1 MNLDD
6 IGRTP
11 IPGASPAGQDSHY
24 ESAFAQLQAEI
35 DKLSSVTAGGA
46 VDWVRVVDLA
56 GEVLSTQSKD
66 LTAAAYLAVGL
77 TQTRGLDGLGLGA
90 RILGDL
96 TTTFWEDCFPPKK
109 RLRGRMAAFAW
120 LQEKI
125 LAWLKNTP
133 EPEPMPDE
141 KHHALLVDVQ
151 ALDKTLGELLPE
163 FPPMSDLVSVL
174 RRLPVIPEA
183 PAPEVPQAPAGAMG
197 LAPQPTGLLAAQAGA
212 PAAPQDAR
220 SARAALADAALG
232 FAALAGREEPA
243 DPWVWR
249 ATRLGAWLKLKG
261 PPPAEGG
268 RTMLPPPEQAL
279 KNALL
284 SLLSQGRFLEA
295 ALAAE
300 EQVTAELFWLDPHRI
315 AAKALEGLGTEYA
328 AAHGAVC
335 AEMRAFLAWLPG
347 VEQLTFSDGTPFAD
361 AETRA
366 WLSSLADQ
374 GAARPAPD
382 GARVGPGDE
391 LAQARAE
398 AEKRFSGQDV
408 AGALDVL
415 GQAERRAASG
425 PVRLRLMLAQMSLL
439 GRAGH
444 WPVAV
449 SLAEAVVGEVE
460 RRGLED
466 WDPEL
471 ALEALLA
478 TREAYAGLGGEGGL
492 AKAREYAAC
501 AARIRPSAALHLA
514 G

>member
-77 TQTRGLDGLGLGA
+77 AQTRGLDGLGLGA

-109 RLRGRMAAFAW
+109 RLRGRMAAYAW
-120 LQEKI
+120 WQEKI
-125 LAWLKNTP
+125 LAWLRNTP

-141 KHHALLVDVQ
+141 RHHALLVDVQ
-151 ALDKTLGELLPE
+151 ALDKTLGELLPD
-163 FPPMSDLVSVL
+163 FPPMSDLISVL
-174 RRLPVIPEA
+174 RRLPVISEPAAPEA
-183 PAPEVPQAPAGAMG
+183 PQ
-197 LAPQPTGLLAAQAGA
+197 AQAGAAASAPFAASPQAAA

-232 FAALAGREEPA
+232 FAALAGREDPA

-261 PPPAEGG
+261 LPPAEGG

-295 ALAAE
+295 AQAAE

-315 AAKALEGLGTEYA
+315 AAKALEALGAEYA
-328 AAHGAVC
+328 AAHSAVC
-335 AEMRAFLAWLPG
+335 AEMRVFLAWLPG
-347 VEQLTFSDGTPFAD
+347 VEQLAFSDGTPFAD

-366 WLSSLADQ
+366 WLSSLA
-374 GAARPAPD
+374 APD
-382 GARVGPGDE
+382 GARPGPGGADAGPGDE
-391 LAQARAE
+391 LAKARAE
-398 AEKRFSGQDV
+398 AEKRFAGQDV

-444 WPVAV
+444 WSVAV

-492 AKAREYAAC
+492 TKAREYAAS

>member
-11 IPGASPAGQDSHY
+11 IPGASPVGQDSHY
-24 ESAFAQLQAEI
+24 ESAFTQLQAEI

-46 VDWVRVVDLA
+46 VDWVRVVNLS
-56 GEVLSTQSKD
+56 GEVLSSLSKD

-77 TQTRGLDGLGLGA
+77 TQTRGLEGLGLGA
-90 RILGDL
+90 RILGDV

-120 LQEKI
+120 WQEKT
-125 LAWLKNTP
+125 LAWLKSNP
-133 EPEPMPDE
+133 ELEPMPDE
-141 KHHALLVDVQ
+141 KHHGLLVDVQ
-151 ALDKTLGELLPE
+151 ALDKVLGELLPD
-163 FPPMSDLVSVL
+163 FSPMSDLIAVL

-183 PAPEVPQAPAGAMG
+183 TAPEAPQASAGGAAPALQTTRP
-197 LAPQPTGLLAAQAGA
+197 LASPAAVA
-212 PAAPQDAR
+212 AAPQDAR
-220 SARAALADAALG
+220 SARAALADAALN
-232 FAALAGREEPA
+232 FATLAGREDPS

-261 PPPAEGG
+261 LPPAEGG
-268 RTMLPPPEQAL
+268 KTMLSPPEQAV

-284 SLLSQGRFLEA
+284 TLLSQGRSLEA

-315 AAKALEGLGTEYA
+315 AAKALEGLGSEYA
-328 AAHGAVC
+328 AAKSAVC

-347 VEQLTFSDGTPFAD
+347 VEQLAFSDGTPFAD

-366 WLSSLADQ
+366 WLSSLADSS
-374 GAARPAPD
+374 AARPAAGEAD
-382 GARVGPGDE
+382 ASHGEE
-391 LAQARAE
+391 LAKARAE
-398 AEKRFSGQDV
+398 AEKRFADKDV
-408 AGALDVL
+408 AGALDIL

-425 PVRLRLMLAQMSLL
+425 SVRLRLMLAQMSLL

-478 TREAYAGLGGEGGL
+478 TREAYTGLGGEGGL

-501 AARIRPSAALHLA
+501 AARIRPSAAMHLA

>member
-11 IPGASPAGQDSHY
+11 IPGPSPAGQDSHY
-24 ESAFAQLQAEI
+24 ESAFTQLQAEI
-35 DKLSSVTAGGA
+35 DKLSSVTAGGV

-56 GEVLSTQSKD
+56 GEVLSTLSKD

-120 LQEKI
+120 WQEKT
-125 LAWLKNTP
+125 LAWLKSNP
-133 EPEPMPDE
+133 EPEPLPDE

-151 ALDKTLGELLPE
+151 ALDKALGELLPD
-163 FPPMSDLVSVL
+163 FPPMSDLISVL
-174 RRLPVIPEA
+174 RRLPVIAEATAPEA
-183 PAPEVPQAPAGAMG
+183 PQAPAGVADA
-197 LAPQPTGLLAAQAGA
+197 APQRPLPAQTAA

-220 SARAALADAALG
+220 SARAALAEAALA
-232 FAALAGREEPA
+232 FAALVGREEPT

-261 PPPAEGG
+261 LPPTEGG
-268 RTMLPPPEQAL
+268 RTMLPPPEQAI

-284 SLLSQGRFLEA
+284 SLLSQGRLLEA
-295 ALAAE
+295 AQAAE
-300 EQVTAELFWLDPHRI
+300 EQVTAELFWLDPHRV
-315 AAKALEGLGTEYA
+315 AAKALEGLGAEYA
-328 AAHGAVC
+328 AAHSAVC
-335 AEMRAFLAWLPG
+335 AEMSAFLTFLPG
-347 VEQLTFSDGTPFAD
+347 VEQLVFSDGTPFAD

-366 WLSSLADQ
+366 WLSSLAAQ
-374 GAARPAPD
+374 GAVHPALA
-382 GARVGPGDE
+382 GAGGGPGDE
-391 LAQARAE
+391 LAKARTE
-398 AEKRFSGQDV
+398 AEKRFADQDV
-408 AGALDVL
+408 AGALDLL
-415 GQAERRAASG
+415 GQAERRAVSG

-478 TREAYAGLGGEGGL
+478 TREAYTGLGGEGGL

>member
-46 VDWVRVVDLA
+46 LDWVRVVDLA
-56 GEVLSTQSKD
+56 GEVLSTLSKD

-77 TQTRGLDGLGLGA
+77 TQTRGLEGLGLGA
-90 RILGDL
+90 RILGDV

-120 LQEKI
+120 WQEKI
-125 LAWLKNTP
+125 LAWLKANP
-133 EPEPMPDE
+133 DPEPMSDE
-141 KHHALLVDVQ
+141 KHHGLLVDVQ
-151 ALDKTLGELLPE
+151 ALDKALGDLMPD
-163 FPPMSDLVSVL
+163 FPPMSDLISVL

-183 PAPEVPQAPAGAMG
+183 TAPEAQQVSAGAAAPVPHAPAPQV
-197 LAPQPTGLLAAQAGA
+197 
-212 PAAPQDAR
+212 AAPQDAQ
-220 SARAALADAALG
+220 SARAALADAALN
-232 FAALAGREEPA
+232 FAALASREAPA

-261 PPPAEGG
+261 LPPAEGG
-268 RTMLPPPEQAL
+268 KTLLPPPEQAV

-284 SLLSQGRFLEA
+284 TLLSQGRSLEA

-315 AAKALEGLGTEYA
+315 AAKALEGLGAEYA
-328 AAHGAVC
+328 AAHSAVC

-347 VEQLTFSDGTPFAD
+347 VEQLAFSDGTPFAD

-366 WLSSLADQ
+366 WLSSLVAQ
-374 GAARPAPD
+374 GDARPAAG
-382 GARVGPGDE
+382 GADASHGEE
-391 LAQARAE
+391 LAKARAE
-398 AEKRFSGQDV
+398 AEKRFADKDV
-408 AGALDVL
+408 AGALDIL

-425 PVRLRLMLAQMSLL
+425 SVRLRLMLAQMSLL

-478 TREAYAGLGGEGGL
+478 TREAYTGLGGEGGL
-492 AKAREYAAC
+492 TKAREYAAC

>member
-11 IPGASPAGQDSHY
+11 IPGSLPGGQDSHY
-24 ESAFAQLQAEI
+24 EPAFAQLQAEI

-46 VDWVRVVDLA
+46 VDWTRVVDLA
-56 GEVLSTQSKD
+56 GEVLSSLSKD

-109 RLRGRMAAFAW
+109 RLRGRMAAYAW
-120 LQEKI
+120 WQEKT
-125 LAWLKNTP
+125 LAWLKNFTDA
-133 EPEPMPDE
+133 EPMPGE
-141 KHHALLVDVQ
+141 RHHALLVDVQ
-151 ALDKTLGELLPE
+151 ALDKVLGELLPD
-163 FPPMSDLVSVL
+163 FPPMSDLLAVL
-174 RRLPVIPEA
+174 RRLPVIPDVAAPEAGQPAGA
-183 PAPEVPQAPAGAMG
+183 PAQSAPQAARPAVPQAS
-197 LAPQPTGLLAAQAGA
+197 
-212 PAAPQDAR
+212 AAPQDAT
-220 SARAALADAALG
+220 SARVALAGAALD
-232 FAALAGREEPA
+232 FATLAGREDPS

-249 ATRLGAWLKLKG
+249 ATRMGAWLKLKG
-261 PPPAEGG
+261 LPPAEGG
-268 RTMLPPPEQAL
+268 KTMIPPPEQAV
-279 KNALL
+279 KNTLL
-284 SLLSQGRFLEA
+284 SLLSQSRYLEA
-295 ALAAE
+295 AQAAE

-315 AAKALEGLGTEYA
+315 AAKALEGLGAEYA
-328 AAHGAVC
+328 AAQSAVC
-335 AEMRAFLAWLPG
+335 AEMNAFLAWLPG

-361 AETRA
+361 AETRS
-366 WLSSLADQ
+366 WLSSLTGTCGALPAQ
-374 GAARPAPD
+374 GEAAAGR
-382 GARVGPGDE
+382 GDE
-391 LAQARAE
+391 LDKARAE
-398 AEKRFSGQDV
+398 AEKRFAEQDV
-408 AGALDVL
+408 AGALDFL

-425 PVRLRLMLAQMSLL
+425 PLRLRLMLAQMSLL

-478 TREAYAGLGGEGGL
+478 TREAYTGLGGEGGL

>member
-11 IPGASPAGQDSHY
+11 IPGSLPGGQDSHY
-24 ESAFAQLQAEI
+24 EPAFAQLQAEI

-46 VDWVRVVDLA
+46 VDWTRVVDLA

-77 TQTRGLDGLGLGA
+77 TQTRGLEGLGLGA

-96 TTTFWEDCFPPKK
+96 TTAFWEDCFPPKK
-109 RLRGRMAAFAW
+109 RLRGRMAAYAW
-120 LQEKI
+120 WQEKT
-125 LAWLKNTP
+125 LAWLKNSAD
-133 EPEPMPDE
+133 PEPMPDE

-151 ALDKTLGELLPE
+151 ALDKALGELLPD
-163 FPPMSDLVSVL
+163 FPPMSDLIAVL
-174 RRLPVIPEA
+174 RRLPVLPDAASAPEA
-183 PAPEVPQAPAGAMG
+183 GQSGAAPTASVPQA
-197 LAPQPTGLLAAQAGA
+197 AGA
-212 PAAPQDAR
+212 PAQQAAAAPQDAK
-220 SARAALADAALG
+220 SARVALAAAALD
-232 FAALAGREEPA
+232 FATLAGREESS

-261 PPPAEGG
+261 LPPAEGG
-268 RTMLPPPEQAL
+268 KTMLPPPEPAVKEALQA
-279 KNALL
+279 
-284 SLLSQGRFLEA
+284 LLSQGHYLEA
-295 ALAAE
+295 ALGAE
-300 EQVTAELFWLDPHRI
+300 AQVPSELFWLDPHRV
-315 AAKALEGLGTEYA
+315 AAKALEALGAEFA
-328 AAHGAVC
+328 SAHSAVC
-335 AEMRAFLAWLPG
+335 EEMCFFLAWLPG
-347 VEQLTFSDGTPFAD
+347 VEQLAFSDGTPFAD
-361 AETRA
+361 AETRS
-366 WLSSLADQ
+366 WLSSLATGHPGRQ
-374 GAARPAPD
+374 ASGVEGAGRS
-382 GARVGPGDE
+382 VE
-391 LAQARAE
+391 LDKARAA
-398 AEKRFSGQDV
+398 AEKRFAEQDV
-408 AGALDVL
+408 AGALDYL

-425 PVRLRLMLAQMSLL
+425 PVRLRLMLTQMSLL

-449 SLAEAVVGEVE
+449 SLADAVVGEVE
-460 RRGLED
+460 RRGLEE

-478 TREAYAGLGGEGGL
+478 AREAYTGLGGEGGL